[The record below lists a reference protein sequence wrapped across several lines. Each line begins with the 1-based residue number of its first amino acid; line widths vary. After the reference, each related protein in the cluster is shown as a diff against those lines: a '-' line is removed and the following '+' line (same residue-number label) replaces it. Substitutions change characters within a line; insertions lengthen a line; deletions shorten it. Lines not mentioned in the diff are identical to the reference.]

1 MATGQVLF
9 YPRGLT
15 LDAYLE
21 VFRNKS
27 IWIGY
32 RNTIFY
38 AVGGTLGS
46 LFLTVPA
53 AYALSKKRLRG
64 RAFFMFLVVV
74 PMFFGGGMIPTY
86 LNIRNLHLLNSWWVL
101 ILARTF
107 FSSSISP
114 ELEEAAIIDGAS
126 NFRIFTTIVLPLSK
140 SVLGVLVLYCVVGQ
154 WNGYTAALVYL
165 NNSQEKWPL
174 ALFLRNILS
183 KAEQLSND
191 AFSVSTE
198 QYLRNLHLANLL
210 KYAVIIVSTVPLM
223 ILYPIMQKFFE
234 KGLMVGSV
242 KG

>member
-1 MATGQVLF
+1 M
-9 YPRGLT
+9 
-15 LDAYLE
+15 
-21 VFRNKS
+21 
-27 IWIGY
+27 
-32 RNTIFY
+32 
-38 AVGGTLGS
+38 GS
-46 LFLTVPA
+46 
-53 AYALSKKRLRG
+53 Y
-64 RAFFMFLVVV
+64 
-74 PMFFGGGMIPTY
+74 
-86 LNIRNLHLLNSWWVL
+86 NL